1 MRFLRHFAGLAYLID
16 RFKPWAHQRAYYV
29 AARRA
34 LATKRISRLRV
45 YNGSAG
51 KFDQNNFLSLVI
63 VVFLLL
69 ACCVPTIEG
78 PPVSPANDDG
88 PVAYRV
94 ALQAGVQQFQERQ
107 FKRALEHFAAAEQ
120 SQPLRPEPDYYRGE
134 ALFAMGDFD
143 GAAKSFDRALEKSP
157 VYFDALHRLWAAR
170 LQENPK
176 AKATIRSE
184 IEHVLA
190 EKSPPAGLLYAAYRG
205 YGYLWERDKQIPLM
219 LRLAPSVSGTS
230 LEPVVA
236 ANLLEDM
243 ILERDLSKKISL
255 AECYV
260 RYFSQQDGMFTATGV
275 LISALDRQVD
285 KSGTLSAYGDR
296 YLALA
301 PENRH
306 LNYRLAAWFIKRDQ
320 DLDRAIG
327 LLQRNLELMEGV
339 KRPMERDGAN
349 PSEGEVARHRDK
361 AAYLYLLGLANF
373 KKGRLDAAERY
384 LKHSRDLDDHKE
396 KTYYYLARVA
406 IQQGRT
412 RDAIEALKKSLEIA
426 DTVED
431 ADVLLQRLLQ
441 ETTQHQEAAHL
452 YFAHLTDSVTFS
464 DVTAQAGL
472 ASVRAQ
478 RVAWGDY
485 NNDGFD
491 DLLLDGTQLFRN
503 TGRGRFE
510 RVVTSL
516 AAVEGANGGVWGD
529 YNNDGFLDIFV
540 TSPRGSRLFQG
551 DGKGGFVDVT
561 ASALPPL
568 APVRAEAAAWGDIDN
583 DGFLDIYVANYESG
597 GVQRAICAHD
607 YLLHNLG
614 NGRFEEI
621 SARAGTRADSGH
633 CGRGVVWADFNN
645 DGRLDILVSNYR
657 LDPNFL
663 WVNNGD
669 GTFSDLAR
677 DKGVRGNN
685 VDGYYGHTIGSVFG
699 DIDNDGLLDLFSSNL
714 AHPRHIRF
722 SDRSMLLI
730 NSGPPTYR
738 YDDRFASSGI
748 GFHETSADPGF
759 ADVDNDGYLD
769 LYVTSVY
776 RGFSSH
782 LYRNDGNH
790 HFTDISWIAG
800 ARVQNSWGSAFADY
814 DNDGNVDLF
823 VASSDGVHLLRNN
836 GSGNHWLGVKVLD
849 QNCNRFGVG
858 ARVSLRY
865 GGGTQIREIAAGKG
879 TGNQDSLTSVFG
891 LGKHSGPVD
900 LEIRNLCG
908 QVTRRTIPEVD
919 QTVTLHP

>member
-1 MRFLRHFAGLAYLID
+1 M
-16 RFKPWAHQRAYYV
+16 P
-29 AARRA
+29 
-34 LATKRISRLRV
+34 
-45 YNGSAG
+45 
-51 KFDQNNFLSLVI
+51 
-63 VVFLLL
+63 L
-69 ACCVPTIEG
+69 ACAPVIEG
-78 PPVSPANDDG
+78 SPVAPADNNA
-88 PVAYRV
+88 PAAYRV
-94 ALQAGVQQFQERQ
+94 LLQLGGERMQERQ
-107 FKRALEHFAAAEQ
+107 YKKALEYLAAAER
-120 SQPLRPEPDYYRGE
+120 SQPTRPEPDNYKGE

-143 GAAKSFDRALEKSP
+143 AAVKSFESALGKSP
-157 VYFDALHRLWAAR
+157 VYYEALHRLWAAK
-170 LQENPK
+170 LQRAPETK
-176 AKATIRSE
+176 AIIRNE
-184 IEHVLA
+184 IEHVLT
-190 EKSPPAGLLYAAYRG
+190 EKSPPPGLLYAAYRG

-219 LRLAPSVSGTS
+219 LRLAPLVSGTS

-236 ANLLEDM
+236 ADLLEDM

-255 AECYV
+255 ADCYV
-260 RYFSQQDGMFTATGV
+260 RYFSRQDGMFTATGV
-275 LISALDRQVD
+275 LFSALDRNVD
-285 KSGTLSAYGDR
+285 KPGVLSEYGER
-296 YLALA
+296 YLHLV

-306 LNYRLAAWFIKRDQ
+306 LNYHLAAWFIKRDH

-327 LLQRNLELMEGV
+327 LLQRNLELMDAVEQT
-339 KRPMERDGAN
+339 MERDGADRR
-349 PSEGEVARHRDK
+349 EGEAAWRRDK
-361 AAYLYLLGLANF
+361 ALYLYLLGLAHF

-384 LKHSRDLDDHKE
+384 LKNSRDLDDHNE
-396 KTYYYLARVA
+396 KVYYYLARLA

-412 RDAIEALKKSLEIA
+412 QDAIEALKKSLEIA
-426 DTVED
+426 DAVED

-441 ETTQHQEAAHL
+441 ETTQHREAPHL
-452 YFAHLTDSVTFS
+452 YFARLANSVTFS
-464 DVTAQAGL
+464 DVTAEAGL
-472 ASVRAQ
+472 AGVRAQ

-485 NNDGFD
+485 NSDGFD

-510 RVVTSL
+510 RVVTGL
-516 AAVEGANGGVWGD
+516 AAVEDANGGVWGD
-529 YNNDGFLDIFV
+529 YNNDGFLDVFV
-540 TSPRGSRLFQG
+540 TSSRGNRLFQG

-561 ASALPPL
+561 ARALPPL
-568 APVRAEAAAWGDIDN
+568 APARAEAAAWGDLDN

-614 NGRFEEI
+614 NGGFEEI
-621 SARAGTRADSGH
+621 SVRAGARADSGH

-730 NSGPPTYR
+730 NSGPPAYG
-738 YDDRFASSGI
+738 YEDRFASSGI

-776 RGFSSH
+776 RGLSSH

-790 HFTDISWIAG
+790 HFIDISWIAG
-800 ARVQNSWGSAFADY
+800 TRVKNGWGSAFADY
-814 DNDGNVDLF
+814 DNDGDVDLF
-823 VASSDGVHLLRNN
+823 VASSDGVHLLRNS
-836 GSGNHWLGVKVLD
+836 GTGNHWIGVKVLD
-849 QNCNRFGVG
+849 LNCNRFGIG
-858 ARVSLRY
+858 ARISLRY
-865 GGGTQIREIAAGKG
+865 GGGIQIREIAAGKG

-891 LGKHSGPVD
+891 LGKHRGPVN

-919 QTVTLHP
+919 RTVTLHP